1 MFLSYN
7 KHMSTSETIEN
18 YLESI
23 HILSLRKVEVRA
35 IDICRYLGFSR
46 PTVSITLKKLEK
58 ENYVTV
64 EKNKIKLTEEGL
76 KIATKIYERHE
87 TVAKLLIS
95 LGVSEKQ
102 AYIDSCLIEHDLSTE
117 SFTAL
122 KKIYKKIVKK

>member
-1 MFLSYN
+1 
-7 KHMSTSETIEN
+7 MSTSETIEN

-23 HILSLRKVEVRA
+23 HILSLRKGEVRA
-35 IDICRYLGFSR
+35 IDICRYLEFSR

-76 KIATKIYERHE
+76 KIATKMYERHE